1 MKCNLCPRKCNVDRS
16 IQQGYCR
23 VGDTLKVSRAAKH
36 MWEEPCISGT
46 EGSGTVFFSGCN
58 LACVYCQ
65 NAEISRG
72 HAGKEISVDRL
83 SEIFIELQNAGC
95 HNINL
100 VTPTHYVDLIC
111 RALDIA
117 RKAGLKIPVVYNCGG
132 YESVETLR
140 KLKGYIDVYMPDFK
154 YFDNKL
160 ALKYSKCP
168 DYAGLAMAAIEE
180 MFSQV
185 GEPVFDNNGMMLR
198 GLIVRHM
205 ILPSCSEDSK
215 CVIKYLYDTYGDS
228 IYISLMS
235 QYTPMR
241 QFDEFPELN
250 RRIYS
255 KEYNRVVDY
264 AIELGIE
271 NAFIQEGKA
280 SVKSFIPQFDNSGV

>member
-72 HAGKEISVDRL
+72 HSGKEISVDRL

-117 RKAGLKIPVVYNCGG
+117 RKDGLKIPVVYNCGG
-132 YESVETLR
+132 YESVDTLR
-140 KLKGYIDVYMPDFK
+140 KLKGYIDIYMPDFK

-168 DYAGLAMAAIEE
+168 DYAEIAMAAIEE

-185 GEPVFDNNGMMLR
+185 GKPVFDDNGMMFR

-215 CVIKYLYDTYGDS
+215 RVIKYLYDTYGDS

-241 QFDEFPELN
+241 QFHEFPELN